1 MCRECLDQLDLSPMV
16 WVQFH
21 DLTPGVL
28 VSVVCRLW
36 ARNVRHDPRNPRVGG
51 VRFELLMD

>member
-1 MCRECLDQLDLSPMV
+1 MNPMINMTSLSPMV

>member
-1 MCRECLDQLDLSPMV
+1 MINLTPLISPMV